1 MVVPYMYCMCGIQVN
16 AISCSTCW
24 KILLFMEYKEDRD
37 DILKGVRALV
47 IKVLPVNCLLLAGGY
62 SETISC

>member
-1 MVVPYMYCMCGIQVN
+1 MINCIVILSRVCGVQVN

-37 DILKGVRALV
+37 DILKGVSTSDLW
-47 IKVLPVNCLLLAGGY
+47 
-62 SETISC
+62 S